1 MKLPDPK
8 KTAVFDVDD
17 TILVTK
23 NRDYENS
30 QPKME
35 VIEGMRALKDAGWVI
50 YLHTARGMG
59 RSNGDIGS
67 VADEVFDEIET
78 FCRKFNVPYD
88 AIQIGKPWG
97 WLYVDDKAMRPEEF
111 AARYNRIIEEAK

>member
-1 MKLPDPK
+1 MHLPDPK

-17 TILVTK
+17 TVLVTQ

-35 VIEGMRALKDAGWVI
+35 VIEGMRALKEAGWFI

-59 RSNGDIGS
+59 RSNGDIVS
-67 VADEVFDEIET
+67 VADDVFNEIET
-78 FCRKFNVPYD
+78 FCKKFNVPYD
-88 AIQIGKPWG
+88 AIQIGKPYG
-97 WLYVDDKAMRPEEF
+97 TVYIDDKAMRPEEF
-111 AARYNRIIEEAK
+111 AAQYKKLLEVQS